1 VTAAQ
6 LIDLR
11 YTPRPWQRQCHETRA
26 RFRVL
31 AVHRRAGKTR
41 LALMELID
49 SALRST
55 LEAPLYAYV
64 APYRT
69 QAQAIAWS
77 ELKRIVEPLR
87 IAGALEVREGD
98 LQVRMQHN
106 GATIRLAGADNAD
119 ALRGL
124 RLDGVVLDEPAWIRP
139 EAWSEVIQPALAD
152 RQGWAL
158 FIGTPNG
165 IDLFSEL
172 FFKASSLPGWAAL
185 RYTCEETDALARE
198 EIERLRREQ
207 PAQAFAREM
216 LCDFT
221 ASADDQLMS
230 LADVQL
236 AAERQYADREFM
248 YAPKVIGVD
257 PARFGDDRSVIVR
270 RQGLVMLAP
279 IVLRDQDNMTLA
291 ARVAQEIDLW
301 RADACFVDSGAGA
314 GVIDRLRQLRYAVQ
328 EVPFGGRALKAEYVN
343 RRTEMWFAVR
353 EWIRAGGQIPDD
365 PALKQELATPIYW
378 FDSAGRKVL
387 ESKEDIKKRLPGA
400 GSPDIAD
407 ALCLTFAAPV
417 SARTEELRAQQ
428 ALAGPRREY
437 DPFRDL

>member
-1 VTAAQ
+1 MTAAQ

-11 YTPRPWQRQCHETRA
+11 YTPRPWQRACHETRA

-41 LALMELID
+41 LALMELVD

-87 IAGALEVREGD
+87 IAGALDVREGD
-98 LQVRMQHN
+98 LQVRMAHN

-185 RYTCEETDALARE
+185 RYTCEETDALPRE

-353 EWIRAGGQIPDD
+353 EWIRAGGQIPND

-378 FDSAGRKVL
+378 FDSAGRKCL
-387 ESKEDIKKRLPGA
+387 EPKENIKKRLPGA